1 MIKYRKPFLFSAITI
16 LSIACIFTACAEERN
31 YSLLAYLEHPVSE
44 AIAECV
50 VSDSAI
56 GEKTAKALGAF
67 GVERADADTL
77 REKLGG
83 AAEDFLGEGRTY
95 LYSERTFT
103 YDGESYLS
111 PAVYVFGSGDDLDHT
126 ALIVRDEGGAEVSYS
141 IRVREFLSY
150 QFFPS
155 DGGGYTLIALSNFAS
170 ALIARSEPVY
180 YLEGETQHSE
190 IVTTQ
195 YTLTQYAAYTDDAV
209 TPYLRRQ
216 AMDEDMR
223 LPEMDIVLGGVEI
236 GTVPLSRGRE

>member
-1 MIKYRKPFLFSAITI
+1 M
-16 LSIACIFTACAEERN
+16 TACAPRYPDE
-31 YSLLAYLEHPVSE
+31 AYENHPV
-44 AIAECV
+44 ADLIAEYLHDPSDETFSTLTDAGLKK
-50 VSDSAI
+50 VSES
-56 GEKTAKALGAF
+56 EL
-67 GVERADADTL
+67 RAA
-77 REKLGG
+77 LGG
-83 AAEDFLGEGRTY
+83 AAEHFLGEGRTY

-111 PAVYVFGSGDDLDHT
+111 PAVYVFGSGDDLDRT
-126 ALIVRDEGGAEVSYS
+126 ALIVRDEGGVEVSYS
-141 IRVREFLSY
+141 IRVQEFLSY

-155 DGGGYTLIALSNFAS
+155 DGGRYTLIALSNFAS

-180 YLEGETQHSE
+180 YLEGETQHSD